1 MKNMRINVRQAHS
14 DTYNGNPYIAF
25 AGIMTGLL
33 SVILFVDEL
42 DAVSFTVV
50 GVLLFSGIYA
60 YILSYAHYNKR
71 KFLPFVIVGEVAV
84 TAILSVFNIQRI
96 SEQSVSIMQALVDGR
111 ANTQNVTYVVFVS
124 SVVLIYIIYLLE
136 VIFKNRVILTLVTVV
151 MLAASPILRLEVSLF
166 HIFVI
171 VMHQVIVGVS
181 YAVLGRRKKMLYTT
195 RSGKLIHKK
204 SIIYC
209 IAATVII
216 FFAADII
223 TNIFSEYMYG
233 SISGIEQTIYKT
245 SKRISGK
252 GSDVKINGEI
262 SSGNNYQS
270 GITQMTVTVSKMP
283 TEDLYLY
290 GFRGGEYK
298 GGSWDST
305 DDDTICKNIDR
316 TEFKKETISQPVY
329 ASTYFKKMYY
339 YINIYMRNSG
349 IVATSNNNKIN
360 RKLDVKYVNDNYKQ
374 TIEPYYNSGSK
385 NFSKGD
391 DGKKTYNI
399 EYIEQADMQSEWR
412 EKSNEKYNTTVRD
425 YKNVQQLYKAAMT
438 PIYSAV
444 SKSLVPR
451 LTSYVQANPLTS
463 LSDKTTF
470 IMYTLLSNTRYTRT
484 PGVML
489 GSSDIAEDFLFNA
502 QRGYCVHYAT
512 VATIMYRLY
521 GVPARYVCGY
531 RLSAEDFKES
541 DQSTY
546 VAEVSDKKMHAW
558 TEIFIDNYGWVP
570 VDVTPASDGSCA
582 VSYPGYDINTFNN
595 VMSEHG
601 WTLDKASISG
611 DSSED
616 VTYVSTRSGAVKVAL
631 KKGFKVAVVVVK
643 YIAILTLVILI
654 VLLPLWI
661 KLYRVSRL
669 RKIQSLS
676 SCDIYER
683 LMEMLHFAG
692 DFTGYN
698 GTEEDFAYKL
708 SARYGNITYEEAK
721 NVYDSIMYIRFADTD
736 KGRSYYKKN
745 VLVLYRKAAEEI
757 YKELKKKK
765 RIVFK
770 YIHCYI

>member
-1 MKNMRINVRQAHS
+1 M
-14 DTYNGNPYIAF
+14 
-25 AGIMTGLL
+25 
-33 SVILFVDEL
+33 
-42 DAVSFTVV
+42 
-50 GVLLFSGIYA
+50 
-60 YILSYAHYNKR
+60 
-71 KFLPFVIVGEVAV
+71 
-84 TAILSVFNIQRI
+84 
-96 SEQSVSIMQALVDGR
+96 
-111 ANTQNVTYVVFVS
+111 FVS

-463 LSDKTTF
+463 LRDKTTF

-531 RLSAEDFKES
+531 RLSAEDFKET

-582 VSYPGYDINTFNN
+582 VSYPDYDINTFNN

-601 WTLDKASISG
+601 WSLDKASISG
-611 DSSED
+611 DSSEE

-721 NVYDSIMYIRFADTD
+721 NVYDSMMYIRFADTD

-745 VLVLYRKAAEEI
+745 VLALYRKAAEET

-770 YIHCYI
+770 YVHCYI

>member
-1 MKNMRINVRQAHS
+1 
-14 DTYNGNPYIAF
+14 
-25 AGIMTGLL
+25 
-33 SVILFVDEL
+33 
-42 DAVSFTVV
+42 
-50 GVLLFSGIYA
+50 
-60 YILSYAHYNKR
+60 
-71 KFLPFVIVGEVAV
+71 
-84 TAILSVFNIQRI
+84 
-96 SEQSVSIMQALVDGR
+96 MQALVDGR

-463 LSDKTTF
+463 LRDKTTF

-531 RLSAEDFKES
+531 RLSAEDFKET

-654 VLLPLWI
+654 ILLPLWI

-708 SARYGNITYEEAK
+708 SARYGNITYEEVK

>member
-1 MKNMRINVRQAHS
+1 MENMRINVRQAHS

-385 NFSKGD
+385 
-391 DGKKTYNI
+391 
-399 EYIEQADMQSEWR
+399 
-412 EKSNEKYNTTVRD
+412 VRD

-463 LSDKTTF
+463 LRDKTTF

-531 RLSAEDFKES
+531 RLSAEDFKET

-558 TEIFIDNYGWVP
+558 TEIFIDNYVWVP

>member
-1 MKNMRINVRQAHS
+1 M
-14 DTYNGNPYIAF
+14 
-25 AGIMTGLL
+25 
-33 SVILFVDEL
+33 
-42 DAVSFTVV
+42 
-50 GVLLFSGIYA
+50 
-60 YILSYAHYNKR
+60 
-71 KFLPFVIVGEVAV
+71 
-84 TAILSVFNIQRI
+84 SVFNIQRI

-531 RLSAEDFKES
+531 RLSAEDFKET
-541 DQSTY
+541 DRSTY

>member
-1 MKNMRINVRQAHS
+1 M
-14 DTYNGNPYIAF
+14 
-25 AGIMTGLL
+25 
-33 SVILFVDEL
+33 
-42 DAVSFTVV
+42 
-50 GVLLFSGIYA
+50 
-60 YILSYAHYNKR
+60 
-71 KFLPFVIVGEVAV
+71 
-84 TAILSVFNIQRI
+84 
-96 SEQSVSIMQALVDGR
+96 
-111 ANTQNVTYVVFVS
+111 
-124 SVVLIYIIYLLE
+124 
-136 VIFKNRVILTLVTVV
+136 
-151 MLAASPILRLEVSLF
+151 
-166 HIFVI
+166 
-171 VMHQVIVGVS
+171 
-181 YAVLGRRKKMLYTT
+181 LGRRKKMLYTT

-223 TNIFSEYMYG
+223 TNIFFEYMYG

-531 RLSAEDFKES
+531 RLSAEDFKET

-721 NVYDSIMYIRFADTD
+721 NVYDSIMYIRFSDTD

>member
-1 MKNMRINVRQAHS
+1 
-14 DTYNGNPYIAF
+14 
-25 AGIMTGLL
+25 
-33 SVILFVDEL
+33 
-42 DAVSFTVV
+42 
-50 GVLLFSGIYA
+50 
-60 YILSYAHYNKR
+60 
-71 KFLPFVIVGEVAV
+71 
-84 TAILSVFNIQRI
+84 
-96 SEQSVSIMQALVDGR
+96 
-111 ANTQNVTYVVFVS
+111 
-124 SVVLIYIIYLLE
+124 
-136 VIFKNRVILTLVTVV
+136 

-262 SSGNNYQS
+262 SPGNNYQS

-531 RLSAEDFKES
+531 RLSAEDFKET

>member
-1 MKNMRINVRQAHS
+1 
-14 DTYNGNPYIAF
+14 
-25 AGIMTGLL
+25 
-33 SVILFVDEL
+33 
-42 DAVSFTVV
+42 
-50 GVLLFSGIYA
+50 
-60 YILSYAHYNKR
+60 
-71 KFLPFVIVGEVAV
+71 
-84 TAILSVFNIQRI
+84 
-96 SEQSVSIMQALVDGR
+96 MQALVDGR

-463 LSDKTTF
+463 LRDKTTF

-531 RLSAEDFKES
+531 RLSAEDFKET

>member
-1 MKNMRINVRQAHS
+1 
-14 DTYNGNPYIAF
+14 
-25 AGIMTGLL
+25 
-33 SVILFVDEL
+33 
-42 DAVSFTVV
+42 
-50 GVLLFSGIYA
+50 
-60 YILSYAHYNKR
+60 
-71 KFLPFVIVGEVAV
+71 
-84 TAILSVFNIQRI
+84 
-96 SEQSVSIMQALVDGR
+96 
-111 ANTQNVTYVVFVS
+111 
-124 SVVLIYIIYLLE
+124 
-136 VIFKNRVILTLVTVV
+136 
-151 MLAASPILRLEVSLF
+151 
-166 HIFVI
+166 
-171 VMHQVIVGVS
+171 
-181 YAVLGRRKKMLYTT
+181 
-195 RSGKLIHKK
+195 
-204 SIIYC
+204 
-209 IAATVII
+209 
-216 FFAADII
+216 
-223 TNIFSEYMYG
+223 MYG

-531 RLSAEDFKES
+531 RLSAEDFKET
-541 DQSTY
+541 DQSNY

>member
-1 MKNMRINVRQAHS
+1 M
-14 DTYNGNPYIAF
+14 
-25 AGIMTGLL
+25 
-33 SVILFVDEL
+33 
-42 DAVSFTVV
+42 
-50 GVLLFSGIYA
+50 
-60 YILSYAHYNKR
+60 
-71 KFLPFVIVGEVAV
+71 
-84 TAILSVFNIQRI
+84 
-96 SEQSVSIMQALVDGR
+96 
-111 ANTQNVTYVVFVS
+111 VFVS

-531 RLSAEDFKES
+531 RLSAEDFKEI

>member
-1 MKNMRINVRQAHS
+1 
-14 DTYNGNPYIAF
+14 
-25 AGIMTGLL
+25 
-33 SVILFVDEL
+33 
-42 DAVSFTVV
+42 
-50 GVLLFSGIYA
+50 
-60 YILSYAHYNKR
+60 
-71 KFLPFVIVGEVAV
+71 
-84 TAILSVFNIQRI
+84 
-96 SEQSVSIMQALVDGR
+96 
-111 ANTQNVTYVVFVS
+111 
-124 SVVLIYIIYLLE
+124 
-136 VIFKNRVILTLVTVV
+136 
-151 MLAASPILRLEVSLF
+151 
-166 HIFVI
+166 
-171 VMHQVIVGVS
+171 
-181 YAVLGRRKKMLYTT
+181 
-195 RSGKLIHKK
+195 
-204 SIIYC
+204 
-209 IAATVII
+209 
-216 FFAADII
+216 
-223 TNIFSEYMYG
+223 
-233 SISGIEQTIYKT
+233 
-245 SKRISGK
+245 
-252 GSDVKINGEI
+252 
-262 SSGNNYQS
+262 
-270 GITQMTVTVSKMP
+270 
-283 TEDLYLY
+283 
-290 GFRGGEYK
+290 
-298 GGSWDST
+298 
-305 DDDTICKNIDR
+305 
-316 TEFKKETISQPVY
+316 
-329 ASTYFKKMYY
+329 
-339 YINIYMRNSG
+339 MRNSG

-374 TIEPYYNSGSK
+374 TIEPYYNSGYK

-463 LSDKTTF
+463 LRDKTTF

-489 GSSDIAEDFLFNA
+489 GTSDIAEDFLFNA

-531 RLSAEDFKES
+531 RLSAEDFKET

-631 KKGFKVAVVVVK
+631 KKGFKAAVVVVK

-708 SARYGNITYEEAK
+708 SERYGNITYEEAK
-721 NVYDSIMYIRFADTD
+721 NVYDSMMYIRFADTD

-745 VLVLYRKAAEEI
+745 VLALYRKAAEET

-770 YIHCYI
+770 YVHCYI

>member
-1 MKNMRINVRQAHS
+1 M
-14 DTYNGNPYIAF
+14 
-25 AGIMTGLL
+25 
-33 SVILFVDEL
+33 
-42 DAVSFTVV
+42 
-50 GVLLFSGIYA
+50 
-60 YILSYAHYNKR
+60 
-71 KFLPFVIVGEVAV
+71 
-84 TAILSVFNIQRI
+84 
-96 SEQSVSIMQALVDGR
+96 
-111 ANTQNVTYVVFVS
+111 FVS

-531 RLSAEDFKES
+531 RLSAEDFKET

-721 NVYDSIMYIRFADTD
+721 NVYDSIMYIRFSDTD

>member
-1 MKNMRINVRQAHS
+1 MENVRINVGQAHS

-374 TIEPYYNSGSK
+374 TIEPYYNSGYK

-463 LSDKTTF
+463 LRDKTTF

-512 VATIMYRLY
+512 VATIMYR
-521 GVPARYVCGY
+521 RSMT
-531 RLSAEDFKES
+531 SA
-541 DQSTY
+541 
-546 VAEVSDKKMHAW
+546 A
-558 TEIFIDNYGWVP
+558 
-570 VDVTPASDGSCA
+570 C
-582 VSYPGYDINTFNN
+582 
-595 VMSEHG
+595 
-601 WTLDKASISG
+601 
-611 DSSED
+611 
-616 VTYVSTRSGAVKVAL
+616 
-631 KKGFKVAVVVVK
+631 
-643 YIAILTLVILI
+643 
-654 VLLPLWI
+654 
-661 KLYRVSRL
+661 
-669 RKIQSLS
+669 
-676 SCDIYER
+676 
-683 LMEMLHFAG
+683 
-692 DFTGYN
+692 
-698 GTEEDFAYKL
+698 
-708 SARYGNITYEEAK
+708 
-721 NVYDSIMYIRFADTD
+721 
-736 KGRSYYKKN
+736 
-745 VLVLYRKAAEEI
+745 
-757 YKELKKKK
+757 
-765 RIVFK
+765 
-770 YIHCYI
+770 

>member
-1 MKNMRINVRQAHS
+1 
-14 DTYNGNPYIAF
+14 
-25 AGIMTGLL
+25 
-33 SVILFVDEL
+33 
-42 DAVSFTVV
+42 
-50 GVLLFSGIYA
+50 
-60 YILSYAHYNKR
+60 
-71 KFLPFVIVGEVAV
+71 
-84 TAILSVFNIQRI
+84 
-96 SEQSVSIMQALVDGR
+96 
-111 ANTQNVTYVVFVS
+111 
-124 SVVLIYIIYLLE
+124 
-136 VIFKNRVILTLVTVV
+136 
-151 MLAASPILRLEVSLF
+151 
-166 HIFVI
+166 
-171 VMHQVIVGVS
+171 
-181 YAVLGRRKKMLYTT
+181 
-195 RSGKLIHKK
+195 
-204 SIIYC
+204 
-209 IAATVII
+209 
-216 FFAADII
+216 
-223 TNIFSEYMYG
+223 
-233 SISGIEQTIYKT
+233 
-245 SKRISGK
+245 
-252 GSDVKINGEI
+252 
-262 SSGNNYQS
+262 
-270 GITQMTVTVSKMP
+270 
-283 TEDLYLY
+283 
-290 GFRGGEYK
+290 
-298 GGSWDST
+298 
-305 DDDTICKNIDR
+305 
-316 TEFKKETISQPVY
+316 
-329 ASTYFKKMYY
+329 
-339 YINIYMRNSG
+339 MRNSG

-463 LSDKTTF
+463 LRDKTTF

-531 RLSAEDFKES
+531 RLSAEDFKET

-721 NVYDSIMYIRFADTD
+721 NVYDSMMYIRFADTD

-745 VLVLYRKAAEEI
+745 VFVLYRKAAEEI

-765 RIVFK
+765 IIVFK

>member
-1 MKNMRINVRQAHS
+1 M
-14 DTYNGNPYIAF
+14 
-25 AGIMTGLL
+25 
-33 SVILFVDEL
+33 
-42 DAVSFTVV
+42 
-50 GVLLFSGIYA
+50 
-60 YILSYAHYNKR
+60 
-71 KFLPFVIVGEVAV
+71 
-84 TAILSVFNIQRI
+84 SVFNIQRI

-531 RLSAEDFKES
+531 RLSAEDFKET

>member
-1 MKNMRINVRQAHS
+1 
-14 DTYNGNPYIAF
+14 
-25 AGIMTGLL
+25 
-33 SVILFVDEL
+33 
-42 DAVSFTVV
+42 
-50 GVLLFSGIYA
+50 
-60 YILSYAHYNKR
+60 
-71 KFLPFVIVGEVAV
+71 
-84 TAILSVFNIQRI
+84 
-96 SEQSVSIMQALVDGR
+96 
-111 ANTQNVTYVVFVS
+111 
-124 SVVLIYIIYLLE
+124 
-136 VIFKNRVILTLVTVV
+136 
-151 MLAASPILRLEVSLF
+151 
-166 HIFVI
+166 
-171 VMHQVIVGVS
+171 
-181 YAVLGRRKKMLYTT
+181 
-195 RSGKLIHKK
+195 
-204 SIIYC
+204 
-209 IAATVII
+209 
-216 FFAADII
+216 
-223 TNIFSEYMYG
+223 
-233 SISGIEQTIYKT
+233 
-245 SKRISGK
+245 
-252 GSDVKINGEI
+252 
-262 SSGNNYQS
+262 
-270 GITQMTVTVSKMP
+270 
-283 TEDLYLY
+283 
-290 GFRGGEYK
+290 
-298 GGSWDST
+298 
-305 DDDTICKNIDR
+305 
-316 TEFKKETISQPVY
+316 
-329 ASTYFKKMYY
+329 
-339 YINIYMRNSG
+339 MRNSG

-531 RLSAEDFKES
+531 RLSAEDFKET

-616 VTYVSTRSGAVKVAL
+616 VTYVSTRSGDVKVAL

-721 NVYDSIMYIRFADTD
+721 NVYDSIMYIRFSDTD

>member
-1 MKNMRINVRQAHS
+1 M
-14 DTYNGNPYIAF
+14 
-25 AGIMTGLL
+25 
-33 SVILFVDEL
+33 
-42 DAVSFTVV
+42 
-50 GVLLFSGIYA
+50 
-60 YILSYAHYNKR
+60 
-71 KFLPFVIVGEVAV
+71 
-84 TAILSVFNIQRI
+84 
-96 SEQSVSIMQALVDGR
+96 
-111 ANTQNVTYVVFVS
+111 FVS

-531 RLSAEDFKES
+531 RLSAEDFKEI

>member
-1 MKNMRINVRQAHS
+1 
-14 DTYNGNPYIAF
+14 
-25 AGIMTGLL
+25 
-33 SVILFVDEL
+33 
-42 DAVSFTVV
+42 
-50 GVLLFSGIYA
+50 
-60 YILSYAHYNKR
+60 
-71 KFLPFVIVGEVAV
+71 
-84 TAILSVFNIQRI
+84 
-96 SEQSVSIMQALVDGR
+96 
-111 ANTQNVTYVVFVS
+111 
-124 SVVLIYIIYLLE
+124 
-136 VIFKNRVILTLVTVV
+136 

-290 GFRGGEYK
+290 GFRGGEYN

-305 DDDTICKNIDR
+305 DDDTLCKNIDR

-463 LSDKTTF
+463 LRDKTTF

-531 RLSAEDFKES
+531 RLSAEDFKET

>member
-1 MKNMRINVRQAHS
+1 M
-14 DTYNGNPYIAF
+14 
-25 AGIMTGLL
+25 
-33 SVILFVDEL
+33 
-42 DAVSFTVV
+42 
-50 GVLLFSGIYA
+50 
-60 YILSYAHYNKR
+60 
-71 KFLPFVIVGEVAV
+71 
-84 TAILSVFNIQRI
+84 
-96 SEQSVSIMQALVDGR
+96 
-111 ANTQNVTYVVFVS
+111 
-124 SVVLIYIIYLLE
+124 
-136 VIFKNRVILTLVTVV
+136 
-151 MLAASPILRLEVSLF
+151 
-166 HIFVI
+166 
-171 VMHQVIVGVS
+171 
-181 YAVLGRRKKMLYTT
+181 
-195 RSGKLIHKK
+195 
-204 SIIYC
+204 
-209 IAATVII
+209 II

-374 TIEPYYNSGSK
+374 TIEPYYNSGYK

-463 LSDKTTF
+463 LRDKTTF

-531 RLSAEDFKES
+531 RLSAEDFKET
-541 DQSTY
+541 DQSVY

-611 DSSED
+611 DISED

-654 VLLPLWI
+654 ILLPLWI

-721 NVYDSIMYIRFADTD
+721 NVYDSMMYIRFADTD

-745 VLVLYRKAAEEI
+745 VLALYRKAAEET
-757 YKELKKKK
+757 YKELKKKEE
-765 RIVFK
+765 
-770 YIHCYI
+770 H

>member
-1 MKNMRINVRQAHS
+1 MENMRINVRQAHS

-360 RKLDVKYVNDNYKQ
+360 RKLDV
-374 TIEPYYNSGSK
+374 
-385 NFSKGD
+385 
-391 DGKKTYNI
+391 
-399 EYIEQADMQSEWR
+399 
-412 EKSNEKYNTTVRD
+412 
-425 YKNVQQLYKAAMT
+425 
-438 PIYSAV
+438 
-444 SKSLVPR
+444 
-451 LTSYVQANPLTS
+451 
-463 LSDKTTF
+463 
-470 IMYTLLSNTRYTRT
+470 
-484 PGVML
+484 
-489 GSSDIAEDFLFNA
+489 
-502 QRGYCVHYAT
+502 
-512 VATIMYRLY
+512 
-521 GVPARYVCGY
+521 
-531 RLSAEDFKES
+531 
-541 DQSTY
+541 
-546 VAEVSDKKMHAW
+546 
-558 TEIFIDNYGWVP
+558 
-570 VDVTPASDGSCA
+570 
-582 VSYPGYDINTFNN
+582 
-595 VMSEHG
+595 
-601 WTLDKASISG
+601 
-611 DSSED
+611 
-616 VTYVSTRSGAVKVAL
+616 
-631 KKGFKVAVVVVK
+631 
-643 YIAILTLVILI
+643 
-654 VLLPLWI
+654 
-661 KLYRVSRL
+661 
-669 RKIQSLS
+669 
-676 SCDIYER
+676 
-683 LMEMLHFAG
+683 
-692 DFTGYN
+692 
-698 GTEEDFAYKL
+698 
-708 SARYGNITYEEAK
+708 
-721 NVYDSIMYIRFADTD
+721 
-736 KGRSYYKKN
+736 
-745 VLVLYRKAAEEI
+745 
-757 YKELKKKK
+757 
-765 RIVFK
+765 
-770 YIHCYI
+770 

>member
-1 MKNMRINVRQAHS
+1 MENMRINVRQAHS

-290 GFRGGEYK
+290 GFRGGEYN

-531 RLSAEDFKES
+531 RLSAEDFKET

>member
-1 MKNMRINVRQAHS
+1 
-14 DTYNGNPYIAF
+14 
-25 AGIMTGLL
+25 
-33 SVILFVDEL
+33 
-42 DAVSFTVV
+42 
-50 GVLLFSGIYA
+50 
-60 YILSYAHYNKR
+60 
-71 KFLPFVIVGEVAV
+71 
-84 TAILSVFNIQRI
+84 
-96 SEQSVSIMQALVDGR
+96 
-111 ANTQNVTYVVFVS
+111 
-124 SVVLIYIIYLLE
+124 
-136 VIFKNRVILTLVTVV
+136 
-151 MLAASPILRLEVSLF
+151 
-166 HIFVI
+166 
-171 VMHQVIVGVS
+171 
-181 YAVLGRRKKMLYTT
+181 
-195 RSGKLIHKK
+195 
-204 SIIYC
+204 
-209 IAATVII
+209 
-216 FFAADII
+216 
-223 TNIFSEYMYG
+223 
-233 SISGIEQTIYKT
+233 
-245 SKRISGK
+245 
-252 GSDVKINGEI
+252 
-262 SSGNNYQS
+262 
-270 GITQMTVTVSKMP
+270 
-283 TEDLYLY
+283 
-290 GFRGGEYK
+290 
-298 GGSWDST
+298 
-305 DDDTICKNIDR
+305 
-316 TEFKKETISQPVY
+316 
-329 ASTYFKKMYY
+329 
-339 YINIYMRNSG
+339 MRNSG

-463 LSDKTTF
+463 LRDKTTF

-531 RLSAEDFKES
+531 RLSAEDFKET

-721 NVYDSIMYIRFADTD
+721 NVY
-736 KGRSYYKKN
+736 
-745 VLVLYRKAAEEI
+745 E
-757 YKELKKKK
+757 
-765 RIVFK
+765 
-770 YIHCYI
+770 

>member
-1 MKNMRINVRQAHS
+1 MENMRINVRQAHS

-270 GITQMTVTVSKMP
+270 GITQMTVTVS
-283 TEDLYLY
+283 
-290 GFRGGEYK
+290 
-298 GGSWDST
+298 
-305 DDDTICKNIDR
+305 N
-316 TEFKKETISQPVY
+316 
-329 ASTYFKKMYY
+329 
-339 YINIYMRNSG
+339 
-349 IVATSNNNKIN
+349 
-360 RKLDVKYVNDNYKQ
+360 
-374 TIEPYYNSGSK
+374 
-385 NFSKGD
+385 
-391 DGKKTYNI
+391 
-399 EYIEQADMQSEWR
+399 
-412 EKSNEKYNTTVRD
+412 
-425 YKNVQQLYKAAMT
+425 
-438 PIYSAV
+438 
-444 SKSLVPR
+444 
-451 LTSYVQANPLTS
+451 
-463 LSDKTTF
+463 
-470 IMYTLLSNTRYTRT
+470 
-484 PGVML
+484 
-489 GSSDIAEDFLFNA
+489 FLFNA

-531 RLSAEDFKES
+531 RLSAEDFKET

>member
-1 MKNMRINVRQAHS
+1 MENMRINVRQAHS

-195 RSGKLIHKK
+195 RSGKLI
-204 SIIYC
+204 
-209 IAATVII
+209 
-216 FFAADII
+216 
-223 TNIFSEYMYG
+223 
-233 SISGIEQTIYKT
+233 
-245 SKRISGK
+245 R
-252 GSDVKINGEI
+252 
-262 SSGNNYQS
+262 
-270 GITQMTVTVSKMP
+270 
-283 TEDLYLY
+283 
-290 GFRGGEYK
+290 FRGGEYK

-463 LSDKTTF
+463 LRDKTTF

-531 RLSAEDFKES
+531 RLSAEDFKET

>member
-1 MKNMRINVRQAHS
+1 
-14 DTYNGNPYIAF
+14 
-25 AGIMTGLL
+25 
-33 SVILFVDEL
+33 
-42 DAVSFTVV
+42 
-50 GVLLFSGIYA
+50 
-60 YILSYAHYNKR
+60 
-71 KFLPFVIVGEVAV
+71 
-84 TAILSVFNIQRI
+84 
-96 SEQSVSIMQALVDGR
+96 MQALVDGR

-531 RLSAEDFKES
+531 RLSAEDFKET